1 MIVYTRPP
9 YPSYM
14 TRPETAYP
22 YILINAYDEST
33 LRYVTPQSAQYI
45 RSVLLD
51 SGVHSVFHRLSLKEY
66 PGGYQA
72 WIDRV
77 YNMWKRVSS
86 LVSESYVVI
95 PDYPADYENNPID
108 DNVERTFRNIEYAVK
123 KYPDTKWIIPIQGKK
138 DDVASV
144 VRSFEYLRDLGL
156 IAQYGYIAVA
166 PTCTTNNIQFLRD
179 VAVIIRKRVKR
190 INTPIKVHMLG
201 VTMRAWPHV
210 AQYIDSTDIIVDN
223 IQCKPIIGKMCTRK
237 EEKEMA
243 WRLFL
248 SKVSKFTAVDGR

>member
-22 YILINAYDEST
+22 YILVNAYDEST
-33 LRYVTPQSAQYI
+33 LRYVTPQSAPYI

-51 SGVHSVFHRLSLKEY
+51 SGVHSVFHRLELKEY

-77 YNMWKRVSS
+77 YGMWRRIAS
-86 LVSESYVVI
+86 LVSESYAVI
-95 PDYPADYENNPID
+95 PDYPSDYDNNPID
-108 DNVERTFRNIEYAVK
+108 DNVERTMRNIEYAVR
-123 KYPDTKWIIPIQGKK
+123 KYPNAKWVIPIQGKK
-138 DDVASV
+138 DDIVSV

-156 IAQYGYIAVA
+156 IERYGYIAVA
-166 PTCTTNNIQFLRD
+166 PTCTTHNIRFLRD
-179 VAVIIRKRVKR
+179 VAAVISKRVKKIGAR
-190 INTPIKVHMLG
+190 VMIHMFG
-201 VTMRAWPHV
+201 VTMRAWP
-210 AQYIDSTDIIVDN
+210 YIADFVDSTDTIVGN
-223 IQCKPIIGKMCTRK
+223 IWCKPLIGKMCTRK

-248 SKVSKFTAVDGR
+248 SKLSEYGMYTRR